1 MKILSKLLLSF
12 VISFT
17 AFGSFNLSAQEVEEV
32 VVTATRR
39 EESIQDV
46 ALSIQAFSAD
56 GLKDAQITES
66 ADLADYM
73 PGFSYANGIG
83 SGSATGVPVSYTHLT
98 LPTTPYV

>member
-46 ALSIQAFSAD
+46 ALSIQAFRRSPALQPRRRWPAGRVRRRMPRPQRRASA
-56 GLKDAQITES
+56 Q
-66 ADLADYM
+66 
-73 PGFSYANGIG
+73 PGHERRRRRRRHAS
-83 SGSATGVPVSYTHLT
+83 V
-98 LPTTPYV
+98 

>member
-39 EESIQDV
+39 INSESC
-46 ALSIQAFSAD
+46 SFS
-56 GLKDAQITES
+56 S
-66 ADLADYM
+66 S
-73 PGFSYANGIG
+73 F
-83 SGSATGVPVSYTHLT
+83 
-98 LPTTPYV
+98 